1 MGGKNKELNDGS
13 LSQKQKSLDLHKEF
27 FHEKHSMRCACGAN
41 DLISET
47 CSSDSCTRSNNLHI
61 SIHTGILASEN
72 FSSICTA
79 DIQLVCPCPLPF
91 SVLSPCLRVRPSSCL
106 CSVFR
111 LRVRLVVSFVL
122 RSPFFVFLCTP
133 GILSQRPRSAQ
144 GPEPIGIARLAPQ
157 VRKTRCRPQ
166 A

>member
-1 MGGKNKELNDGS
+1 MDHCHRNKNHS
-13 LSQKQKSLDLHKEF
+13 TCTKSFSTKNT
-27 FHEKHSMRCACGAN
+27 RCGA
-41 DLISET
+41 
-47 CSSDSCTRSNNLHI
+47 
-61 SIHTGILASEN
+61 LAAQMTL
-72 FSSICTA
+72 FLRRAHLTLAQDQIICTSA
-79 DIQLVCPCPLPF
+79 STPESSPPRIFLRYALQIFNLFALVPCRSPSCPLVSA
-91 SVLSPCLRVRPSSCL
+91 SVRRLVFAPSSVSV
-106 CSVFR
+106 SVF
-111 LRVRLVVSFVL
+111 VSFVL